1 MYDVKYNNPLPDEER
16 PLESRAEPPA
26 SDVNWQRGPA
36 ASHPSRPRPPL
47 PSPTKAH

>member
-1 MYDVKYNNPLPDEER
+1 
-16 PLESRAEPPA
+16 
-26 SDVNWQRGPA
+26 VNWQRGPA